1 MAIASVLETLEGVDE
16 ALKSLYVEA
25 DGKFHLDLDD
35 TIRDHP
41 GVQPLRKA
49 YDAEKAAA
57 AEAKAAAKKAKD
69 DLASALKDKPDADA
83 LVKLR
88 DELEGKINA
97 LTTEN
102 DGLKGQLT
110 GVTRDRALADALTG
124 AGVTNP
130 TFQKAATAMLAG
142 AVKLVDG
149 KAIVETDMGP
159 VDVAQHVKRW
169 AASEGKD
176 FVTPPAGGGSKGQD
190 NGDKTKVTGNMS
202 GSPEERVAA
211 IKAKMEA
218 EQ

>member
-1 MAIASVLETLEGVDE
+1 MAIASVLETLEGVDD

-169 AASEGKD
+169 TAGEGKD
-176 FVTPPAGGGSKGQD
+176 FVTQAQGGGAKGQND
-190 NGDKTKVTGNMS
+190 GKTNPTGDMG
-202 GSPEERVAA
+202 GSQEQRVAA
-211 IKAKMEA
+211 IKAKLEA
-218 EQ
+218 GQ

>member
-1 MAIASVLETLEGVDE
+1 MLKTVVETLDGLDE
-16 ALKSLYVEA
+16 AVKPFYAEA
-25 DGKFHLDLDD
+25 DGKFVLQVEGIDA
-35 TIRDHP
+35 HP
-41 GVQPLRKA
+41 EVANLKTAYERVKA
-49 YDAEKAAA
+49 DKDAAKL
-57 AEAKAAAKKAKD
+57 AEKKAKD

-149 KAIVETDMGP
+149 KAGVETDMGP